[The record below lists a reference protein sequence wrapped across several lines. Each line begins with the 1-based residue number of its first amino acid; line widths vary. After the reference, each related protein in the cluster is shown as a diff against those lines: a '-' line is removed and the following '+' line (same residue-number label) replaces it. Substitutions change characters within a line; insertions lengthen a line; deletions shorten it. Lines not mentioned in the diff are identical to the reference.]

1 MGGFSA
7 EGAIDLI
14 QKRPSTI
21 YINNRCVR
29 RGPFRNGLVF
39 FITLLLLICC
49 GVEFVL
55 SLLLSGAT
63 TVVFAVVIKR
73 Y

>member
-1 MGGFSA
+1 MV
-7 EGAIDLI
+7 
-14 QKRPSTI
+14 QRRPSTI
-21 YINNRCVR
+21 YINKRCVR

-39 FITLLLLICC
+39 FITLLLLLCC
-49 GVEFVL
+49 GVEFLL

-63 TVVFAVVIKR
+63 VVVFAVVIKR